1 MKDDFLGTFK
11 SLWIIHPEE
20 RWTLILAGFL
30 CALCTPIVAA
40 LYRIKLTRHFL

>member
-20 RWTLILAGFL
+20 RWTLIRLGFL
-30 CALCTPIVAA
+30 CALCTPIIAA
-40 LYRIKLTRHFL
+40 LYLIKPMRHLL